1 MTLLPLEVDH
11 ERRQDRVVSG
21 VRPDRLRVD
30 HVDHAYERVAAAPPH
45 VLIRVLVALQAAMLL
60 PPALAPLQAAAARL
74 DRPLVTQTLVDAD
87 HRLGFDWV
95 AYSTW
100 LHASWLSDPT
110 RWAYL
115 AYAPLMAATLVGLA
129 VVDWRRA
136 VRFYGAVGAALLA
149 AFAVFATSPTT
160 PPAPTG
166 CCAHGAST
174 CSRRASAPPA
184 ATSSSRSRRCT
195 SPAAS
200 RWCGRSGPPAPDG
213 RWSQSR
219 RSRSSAPR
227 CGASISSPTASPARR
242 SGSLRLRLLRRP
254 GDTHDLPLG

>member
-74 DRPLVTQTLVDAD
+74 ARPLVTQTLVDAD

-149 AFAVFATSPTT
+149 AFAVFATW
-160 PPAPTG
+160 PADNAAG
-166 CCAHGAST
+166 AHGVLCPWSIDLFAARVGAPGGHIIISFPSMHIAGGIALVWAVWPARARWPMVAVQALSFIGTPVWGFHFLADCIAGTALGLAAVALAST
-174 CSRRASAPPA
+174 PWRHA
-184 ATSSSRSRRCT
+184 
-195 SPAAS
+195 
-200 RWCGRSGPPAPDG
+200 
-213 RWSQSR
+213 
-219 RSRSSAPR
+219 
-227 CGASISSPTASPARR
+227 
-242 SGSLRLRLLRRP
+242 
-254 GDTHDLPLG
+254 